1 MSRKKGDG
9 TGSIRQR
16 SDGRWEARYSAGF
29 NPKNGKQIRKS
40 IYGKTRREVTKKLNQ
55 VLVDLDN
62 GTYID
67 ETNCT
72 LSEWLEEWLDVY
84 VRPNVKPY
92 TLDSYTR
99 ICNNHIKPALGRIK
113 LAELSPLQVQK
124 FYNYLQDEKGL
135 SAKMVK
141 NVNGVLHS
149 ALDRA
154 MKLEMLG
161 RNVTKACILPK
172 IQKKEIK
179 PMEAAEISA
188 FLEEIKGERFGII
201 YYVTLFTGM
210 RQGEVLGLTWDCVD
224 FERNTILVNKQ
235 LQKTQKV
242 GGEYVLVPT
251 KSSRSR
257 MMTVAPSVM
266 EMLKLQRDKQLF
278 QQRRAGEAWG
288 NEWNLVFTDELGSYL
303 PHFTVYKAFKAVV
316 TRMGMPEERF
326 HDLRHSFAVISL
338 ESGDDI
344 KTVQSNL
351 GHATASFTLDVYGH
365 VSQRMKQQSAD
376 RMEEFIQRT
385 TCSA

>member
-1 MSRKKGDG
+1 MFRPDVLGCTREND
-9 TGSIRQR
+9 
-16 SDGRWEARYSAGF
+16 
-29 NPKNGKQIRKS
+29 NGKIAWCRLASGGIAGAAHSKC
-40 IYGKTRREVTKKLNQ
+40 R
-55 VLVDLDN
+55 
-62 GTYID
+62 
-67 ETNCT
+67 
-72 LSEWLEEWLDVY
+72 
-84 VRPNVKPY
+84 
-92 TLDSYTR
+92 
-99 ICNNHIKPALGRIK
+99 KPALGRFK
-113 LAELSPLQVQK
+113 LSERTPIQVQR
-124 FYNYLQDEKGL
+124 FYNALQDEKGL

-149 ALDRA
+149 VLDRA
-154 MKLEMLG
+154 MMLEMLG

-188 FLEEIKGERFGII
+188 FVEEIKGERFGII

-251 KSSRSR
+251 KNSRSR
-257 MMTVAPSVM
+257 TIMVAPSVL
-266 EMLKLQRDKQLF
+266 EMLKLQRDKQMF

-288 NEWNLVFTDELGSYL
+288 NEWNLVFTDEMGKYL

-376 RMEEFIQRT
+376 RMEGFIQRT

>member
-72 LSEWLEEWLDVY
+72 LSEWLDEWLDVY

-251 KSSRSR
+251 KNSRSR
-257 MMTVAPSVM
+257 TIMVAPSVL
-266 EMLKLQRDKQLF
+266 EMLKLQRDKQMF
-278 QQRRAGEAWG
+278 QQRRAGEAWE
-288 NEWNLVFTDELGSYL
+288 NEWNLVFTDEMGKFL

-326 HDLRHSFAVISL
+326 HDLRHSYAVVSL

-365 VSQRMKQQSAD
+365 VSQRMKQQSAE

-385 TCSA
+385 SRLA

>member
-1 MSRKKGDG
+1 MFRPDVLGCTREND
-9 TGSIRQR
+9 
-16 SDGRWEARYSAGF
+16 
-29 NPKNGKQIRKS
+29 NGKIAWCRLASGGIAGAAHSKC
-40 IYGKTRREVTKKLNQ
+40 R
-55 VLVDLDN
+55 
-62 GTYID
+62 
-67 ETNCT
+67 
-72 LSEWLEEWLDVY
+72 
-84 VRPNVKPY
+84 
-92 TLDSYTR
+92 
-99 ICNNHIKPALGRIK
+99 KPALGRFK
-113 LAELSPLQVQK
+113 LSERTPIQVQR
-124 FYNYLQDEKGL
+124 FYNALQDEKGL

-149 ALDRA
+149 VLDRA
-154 MKLEMLG
+154 MMLEMLG

-188 FLEEIKGERFGII
+188 FVEEIKGERFGII

-251 KSSRSR
+251 KNSRSR
-257 MMTVAPSVM
+257 TIMVAPSVL
-266 EMLKLQRDKQLF
+266 EMLKLQRDKQMF
-278 QQRRAGEAWG
+278 QQRRAGEAWE
-288 NEWNLVFTDELGSYL
+288 NEWNLVFTDEMGKYL

-376 RMEEFIQRT
+376 RMEGFIQRT